1 MVRPAAWPLT
11 RIATA
16 VGALGLALG
25 IAAGATALVDT
36 SGSDPSPAGTPTT
49 IAPPTPA
56 APPLG
61 TTAGTTTADT
71 RPLVPAAAYAVF
83 DVGSDCWMASVHG
96 EETRPVGSLMKL
108 LTARVVMDAG
118 EPERVVT
125 VPELHLS
132 ADESVIGLAPGE
144 TQRRDVLLRAM
155 LIVSANDAA
164 TALAVDVAGSESAF
178 VDLMNATADDLGLDA
193 TVAANPTGLDA
204 TGSGSSAHDLV
215 VLADLLMGDESFR
228 ATVARTEAHLHGQ
241 TFPSTNQL
249 LTTYQGAT
257 GIKTGTTTAAGPSVI
272 ASATR
277 GDRSVI
283 VAVLGA
289 TSPDARFADA
299 ATLLDWA
306 FAHEP
311 SC

>member
-1 MVRPAAWPLT
+1 MRPAAWPLT

-178 VDLMNATADDLGLDA
+178 VDLLGLPQV
-193 TVAANPTGLDA
+193 TVERWEAVEAALEV
-204 TGSGSSAHDLV
+204 H
-215 VLADLLMGDESFR
+215 R
-228 ATVARTEAHLHGQ
+228 K
-241 TFPSTNQL
+241 
-249 LTTYQGAT
+249 
-257 GIKTGTTTAAGPSVI
+257 GIE
-272 ASATR
+272 
-277 GDRSVI
+277 
-283 VAVLGA
+283 
-289 TSPDARFADA
+289 FADA
-299 ATLLDWA
+299 LHWALSRGCTGLATFDDRR
-306 FAHEP
+306 FARRARRLGLEP
-311 SC
+311 PIVLAR